1 MNMLKMNNEELQRWN
16 EIREFELDDDE
27 ATFTFSDRLAREN
40 GWSKGFALRAI
51 AEYKRFMFLVCVT
64 NQPLTPSEEI
74 DQVWHLHLLYTRSYW
89 KEFCGEV
96 LKREVHHGP
105 TRGGPEEKDK
115 FNDWYAKTL
124 LYYRQ
129 KFNND
134 PPPDLW
140 PPPHLR
146 FRNSNFCWIDLNRH
160 WIIKKPI

>member
-1 MNMLKMNNEELQRWN
+1 MKMNSQESKRWS
-16 EIREFELDDDE
+16 EVQEFELDDDE
-27 ATFTFSDRLAREN
+27 AMFTFSDRLAKEN

-51 AEYKRFMFLVCVT
+51 EEYKRFMFLVCVT
-64 NQPLTPSEEI
+64 NQPLAPSEEI

-96 LKREVHHGP
+96 LKREIHHGP

-115 FNDWYAKTL
+115 FNNWYDQTL

-129 KFNND
+129 KFHND

-140 PPPHLR
+140 PTPYLR
-146 FRNSNFCWIDLNRH
+146 FRHTDFRRVDRNKN